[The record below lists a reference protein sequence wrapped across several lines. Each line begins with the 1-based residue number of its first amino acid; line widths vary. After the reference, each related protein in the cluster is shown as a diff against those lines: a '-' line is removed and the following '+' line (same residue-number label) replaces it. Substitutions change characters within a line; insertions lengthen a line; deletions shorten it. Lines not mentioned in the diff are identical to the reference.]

1 MISCWLLLIN
11 VINYRDGDCDADRNE
26 ETSAAEGDVKSVHG
40 DDRKKVKE
48 EPLSEPEGELTQ
60 EQDCNRKDV
69 CLKKNRSGILLFVVV
84 RTLLVAISKRIP
96 LSS

>member
-69 CLKKNRSGILLFVVV
+69 CLKKKSFRYSAVRS
-84 RTLLVAISKRIP
+84 SKNAF
-96 LSS
+96 SSNK